1 MIVVLKNNATKDQIK
16 NVENK
21 LIELGFKTHPIYGQ
35 TKTVIGAIG
44 DKRLLNTNMI
54 LTLPGV
60 ENIVPIMRPYKLAG
74 LELKKEPTVVDCG
87 GVKIGGK
94 QPIAVIAGPCA
105 VESYEQFIEI
115 AKSVKKSGANLLR
128 GGAFK
133 PRSSPYSFQGLEEEG
148 LRIMKEAKEETG
160 LPIVTEVVD
169 PRDVEL
175 VASYVDVLQIGARN
189 MQNFRLLKEVGM
201 QGKPVLLKRGLSAT
215 IDEWLM
221 AAEYIMSEGNEQ
233 VILCERGIRTF
244 ETATRNTLDISA
256 VPVLKEA
263 THLPVVIDPSHASGK
278 AQYVAALSR
287 AAVAAG
293 TDGLIIE
300 VHNDPPNAASDG
312 EQSLRPEQFD
322 ELYTQLKK
330 LMQIMGRA

>member
-160 LPIVTEVVD
+160 LPLVTEVVD

>member
-1 MIVVLKNNATKDQIK
+1 M
-16 NVENK
+16 
-21 LIELGFKTHPIYGQ
+21 
-35 TKTVIGAIG
+35 
-44 DKRLLNTNMI
+44 
-54 LTLPGV
+54 
-60 ENIVPIMRPYKLAG
+60 
-74 LELKKEPTVVDCG
+74 
-87 GVKIGGK
+87 
-94 QPIAVIAGPCA
+94 
-105 VESYEQFIEI
+105 ESYEQFIEI

-160 LPIVTEVVD
+160 LPLVTEVVD

-221 AAEYIMSEGNEQ
+221 AAEYIMSEGNEK